1 MAYPTPHVDI
11 EQMLADRETHMSI
24 LDSTADINQIQFNST
39 RIKVDELISYYYL
52 NNENRFEGLRFWPAI
67 MDYSLVFPIIS
78 VSAASS
84 DANAFCLLEE
94 TSYLEINNGFSNVV
108 SKALAMRCLNE
119 YKAKVFIDAQNQAN
133 IIAINSR
140 YVNWDDIIALFQ
152 ANILG
157 FIETEPSTFVGY
169 SLKIEQG
176 YVAPELA
183 EKFYSQYG
191 IGENNTD
198 YIGYTVMLSLYDPA
212 GVQLINTAA
221 QYERKNFVGRYVE
234 AGIPCPPKC
243 D

>member
-24 LDSTADINQIQFNST
+24 PDSASSVNQIQLNAT
-39 RIKVDELISYYYL
+39 RIRVEELISYYHL
-52 NNENRFEGLRFWPAI
+52 NNDNRFEGLRFWPAI
-67 MDYSLVFPIIS
+67 MDYSLVFPMIS
-78 VSAASS
+78 VSTASA
-84 DANAFCLLEE
+84 DAIAFCLLEE
-94 TSYLEINNGFSNVV
+94 TSYHEPNRGFSNVV
-108 SKALAMRCLNE
+108 SKALAMRCHNE
-119 YKAKVFIDAQNQAN
+119 YKAKVFIDGQNQAN

-140 YVNWDDIIALFQ
+140 YVNWNDIIALFQ

-157 FIETEPSTFVGY
+157 FVETEPSTFVGY

-176 YVAPELA
+176 YVGPELA
-183 EKFYSQYG
+183 EKFYAQYG

-221 QYERKNFVGRYVE
+221 QYERENFVGRYLE
-234 AGIPCPPKC
+234 AGDPCPPKC
-243 D
+243 G